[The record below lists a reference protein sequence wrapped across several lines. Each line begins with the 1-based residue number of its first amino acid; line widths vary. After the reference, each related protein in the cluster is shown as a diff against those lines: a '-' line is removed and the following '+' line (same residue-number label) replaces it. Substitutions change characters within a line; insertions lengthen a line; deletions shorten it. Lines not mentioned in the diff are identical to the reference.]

1 MQQRLTLALIT
12 VLIII
17 VIAISNVFLKNNVH
31 EWRNDG
37 KCMECHSQ
45 HAGND
50 NERKNVKAGLVIPP
64 PKSHTYRFRKYTHGR
79 TQGFSYQRC
88 SSCHLNN
95 ECKSCHNIL
104 PESHTGDFVA
114 PSGIGME
121 RHIMLA
127 TINLSSCLTCHKSFV
142 VQCTG
147 CHTPAE
153 VELWEEQARRNKSKN
168 RLAQ

>member
-1 MQQRLTLALIT
+1 MQQRLTLLLIA

-17 VIAISNVFLKNNVH
+17 AMAVSNTFLKNNVH
-31 EWRNDG
+31 EWRHDG

-45 HAGND
+45 HVVNGD
-50 NERKNVKAGLVIPP
+50 RRENVKQGLLIPP
-64 PKSHTYRFRKYTHGR
+64 PKSHTDQFRKYTHGR
-79 TQGFSYQRC
+79 TQNFSYQRC

-95 ECKSCHNIL
+95 ECKSCHNVL
-104 PESHTGDFVA
+104 PESHTSDFIV

-127 TINLSSCLTCHKSFV
+127 TINPSSCLTCHKSFV

-153 VELWEEQARRNKSKN
+153 VKPWEEWARRKESKN
-168 RLAQ
+168 RVAQ